1 MKLTKDLKV
10 KIDKYFENISVEEL
24 YDKLLKY
31 KDEYDRKRAFEIL
44 NGIKSVSTKQ
54 RTYVF

>member
-10 KIDKYFENISVEEL
+10 KIDKYFENISAEEL

-31 KDEYDRKRAFEIL
+31 KEEYDRKRAFEIL
-44 NGIKSVSTKQ
+44 NGIESGST
-54 RTYVF
+54 RR